1 MGAGKWHLGTRLKFH
16 PLRHGFDEWLGIPY
30 SNDNSKY
37 HPSLAPEMP
46 PLPLYDGEKIIE
58 LDPDQSQFTA
68 RSTARAISFIE
79 RNAARPFFV
88 YLPYVMPHVPIFAS
102 EKFKGRSGSGLYGDV
117 MEELDAAVGD
127 LFATLKRLGLDEK
140 TLVIFMSDNGP
151 FLSYGEHA
159 GSALPLR
166 EGKLTVFE
174 GGVRVPCLARW
185 PGRVPAA
192 RVSATPFMALDW
204 LPTFTELIGGKAPT
218 LKTDGRSAK
227 ALLLGEPGARAPHD
241 AMFFYS
247 GTALHAV
254 RSGPWKLHFAHPY
267 ITVAAEPG
275 RAGKPSNFGKLAP
288 TSITQSGVEGIATRH
303 GYRVEQLELSL
314 YNIDDDPS
322 ESRNV
327 AAAQPDLVQ
336 RLIAA
341 ADAARGDLGDSLQK
355 ITGRGLRKPGFDE
368 SSGP

>member
-1 MGAGKWHLGTRLKFH
+1 
-16 PLRHGFDEWLGIPY
+16 
-30 SNDNSKY
+30 
-37 HPSLAPEMP
+37 
-46 PLPLYDGEKIIE
+46 
-58 LDPDQSQFTA
+58 
-68 RSTARAISFIE
+68 
-79 RNAARPFFV
+79 
-88 YLPYVMPHVPIFAS
+88 
-102 EKFKGRSGSGLYGDV
+102 
-117 MEELDAAVGD
+117 
-127 LFATLKRLGLDEK
+127 
-140 TLVIFMSDNGP
+140 
-151 FLSYGEHA
+151 
-159 GSALPLR
+159 
-166 EGKLTVFE
+166 
-174 GGVRVPCLARW
+174 
-185 PGRVPAA
+185 
-192 RVSATPFMALDW
+192 
-204 LPTFTELIGGKAPT
+204 
-218 LKTDGRSAK
+218 
-227 ALLLGEPGARAPHD
+227 
-241 AMFFYS
+241 
-247 GTALHAV
+247 LHAV